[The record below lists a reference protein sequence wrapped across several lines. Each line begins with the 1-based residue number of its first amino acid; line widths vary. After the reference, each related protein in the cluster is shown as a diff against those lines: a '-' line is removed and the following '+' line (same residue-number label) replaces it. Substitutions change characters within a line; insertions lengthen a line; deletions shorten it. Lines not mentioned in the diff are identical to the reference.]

1 MMRYLHFTLLGA
13 LLLAFSCA
21 PKQTLFEDGHSEY
34 SIVVGEDATLI
45 EQYAAQ
51 ELQTW
56 IREVSGAELPLV
68 ADAEAGKRLILT
80 CEEPEGR
87 DDAFVYA
94 SDGGDIRFTGKGP
107 RGPLVPL
114 CDWKLYH

>member
-1 MMRYLHFTLLGA
+1 MMRYLRFTFLGA

-21 PKQTLFEDGHSEY
+21 PKQTLFEDGRSEY

-56 IREVSGAELPLV
+56 IREVSGAELPHV
-68 ADAEAGKRLILT
+68 ADAAPGKRLVLE
-80 CEEPEGR
+80 CEDP
-87 DDAFVYA
+87 
-94 SDGGDIRFTGKGP
+94 GGLAHGP
-107 RGPLVPL
+107 WRTACPAL
-114 CDWKLYH
+114 

>member
-21 PKQTLFEDGHSEY
+21 PKQTLFEDGRSEY
-34 SIVVGEDATLI
+34 SIVVGENATLI

-56 IREVSGAELPLV
+56 IRPRENVV
-68 ADAEAGKRLILT
+68 VRLCSIECCLET
-80 CEEPEGR
+80 
-87 DDAFVYA
+87 
-94 SDGGDIRFTGKGP
+94 
-107 RGPLVPL
+107 
-114 CDWKLYH
+114 DWVLE